1 MATVTCESFEV
12 ILEPAK
18 KSAAPVKQQRKQ
30 RPLSAQLISE
40 RVKAAAERRERCLA
54 QRREKLASRFSRAQ
68 TTREETRRQATG
80 QRVLARLEKMA
91 ERKQAHL
98 AAIKAYNRTV
108 DISVRD
114 CESLDIDVNLA
125 EITNKNVNLR
135 IRRTNSVKINNIR
148 KTIK

>member
-1 MATVTCESFEV
+1 MLVLLT
-12 ILEPAK
+12 LPLL
-18 KSAAPVKQQRKQ
+18 AAWT
-30 RPLSAQLISE
+30 
-40 RVKAAAERRERCLA
+40 AAAAVGASSSPPSCRLLA
-54 QRREKLASRFSRAQ
+54 MS
-68 TTREETRRQATG
+68 RQAWRG
-80 QRVLARLEKMA
+80 GGL
-91 ERKQAHL
+91 QADQVDCACSTANQNYIGNMNFVKVHL

-148 KTIK
+148 KTI

>member
-1 MATVTCESFEV
+1 MLVLLT
-12 ILEPAK
+12 LPLL
-18 KSAAPVKQQRKQ
+18 AA
-30 RPLSAQLISE
+30 LT
-40 RVKAAAERRERCLA
+40 AAAASSSPPSCRLLA
-54 QRREKLASRFSRAQ
+54 MS
-68 TTREETRRQATG
+68 RQAWRG
-80 QRVLARLEKMA
+80 GGL
-91 ERKQAHL
+91 QADQVDCACSTANQNYIGNMNFVKVHL

-148 KTIK
+148 KTI